1 MEMTMDDM
9 NESQA
14 ELEYEVTKI
23 FEDLEEG
30 TMLTISQID
39 TLRYVCGFPENAGLI
54 PFCLL
59 LLTIFLTFLG
69 ETMIVTG
76 SNAPKKSSRLHQQ
89 AVGLPVY
96 IE

>member
-1 MEMTMDDM
+1 MDDM

-39 TLRYVCGFPENAGLI
+39 TLRYVCGFPKKRRANPVLSAI
-54 PFCLL
+54 ADDFSN
-59 LLTIFLTFLG
+59 IFGGKQWLWQAQTHR
-69 ETMIVTG
+69 
-76 SNAPKKSSRLHQQ
+76 KKSSRLHQ
-89 AVGLPVY
+89 
-96 IE
+96 